1 MPMPIHVRQ
10 RSSSPRQS
18 QPSSPT
24 SKSPEILPT
33 SSEDCTLEQQPRTS
47 SRSPSPEPS
56 HKAQSAHSIQEQNT
70 AAARIQKQFRIHS
83 SLRTLSEIESSFQS
97 VKNGFVF
104 PTKIDFQTAES
115 EEAVTILASRAPSD
129 FDKEPEEDDAME
141 VDRTD
146 GKLAFT
152 STNFALN
159 SYVDA
164 LDKILMKLDGV
175 ESWGNKVIR
184 TRRRGIVKAVER
196 EASKL
201 ERYWRQ
207 AWADFIEKQSM
218 KPAPPSSVVD
228 DSESQPGTDGPDA
241 QSMDVDPEPQAQN
254 PADSQ
259 DLDDWVSIPVQG
271 MPLTVSS

>member
-1 MPMPIHVRQ
+1 
-10 RSSSPRQS
+10 
-18 QPSSPT
+18 
-24 SKSPEILPT
+24 
-33 SSEDCTLEQQPRTS
+33 
-47 SRSPSPEPS
+47 
-56 HKAQSAHSIQEQNT
+56 
-70 AAARIQKQFRIHS
+70 
-83 SLRTLSEIESSFQS
+83 
-97 VKNGFVF
+97 
-104 PTKIDFQTAES
+104 
-115 EEAVTILASRAPSD
+115 
-129 FDKEPEEDDAME
+129 ME

-228 DSESQPGTDGPDA
+228 DSESQPRTDGPDA